1 MDEKKIKK
9 IIEISNMS
17 QKQASDFMEILSE
30 RKKTSSFFTLGWW
43 DRVLTPFENLPLSR
57 LHWVGV
63 VSLLLLSGLGVAAN
77 LYYPAFL
84 DLQLVGTDKPSFGF
98 LNLIGQ
104 CWANSLVF
112 SIVSFIL
119 CRLMKGINLRF
130 SDFLMVAN
138 FSHLPYVGLA
148 FLLYI
153 VESTKFIQLN
163 RSGSAD
169 SITFSIALVG
179 LISILHL
186 IAKLILVFQGLSLA
200 SGFKGKKIVFLYVL
214 SIFIAEGISLGLLS
228 LIFNF

>member
-1 MDEKKIKK
+1 MDEKQIKK
-9 IIEISNMS
+9 IVEKSSMG
-17 QKQASDFMEILSE
+17 QQQASDFMEILFA
-30 RKKTSSFFTLGWW
+30 RKKTSSFFTLRWW
-43 DRVLTPFENLPLSR
+43 DRVLTPFENIRLSR

-63 VSLLLLSGLGVAAN
+63 VSLLLLSGLGMAAN

-84 DLQLVGTDKPSFGF
+84 DLQIVVRDKPSFGF

-104 CWANSLVF
+104 CMANSLVF
-112 SIVSFIL
+112 SMVSFIL

-148 FLLYI
+148 FLLLI
-153 VESTKFIQLN
+153 VESTKLIQLN
-163 RSGSAD
+163 RAGFSD
-169 SITFSIALVG
+169 SITFSIALIG

-200 SGFKGKKIVFLYVL
+200 SGFKGKKIVFLYVF
-214 SIFIAEGISLGLLS
+214 SIFIAEGVSLGLLS
-228 LIFNF
+228 LLFNF